1 MIRLLSLLAV
11 ACLLATAAL
20 GCKAKGEVDDTASTN
35 VVQAQ

>member
-20 GCKAKGEVDDTASTN
+20 GCKAEGEVGDVSSN
-35 VVQAQ
+35 VAQAR

>member
-11 ACLLATAAL
+11 ACLIATAAL
-20 GCKAKGEVDDTASTN
+20 GCKAKGEVDEASTN

>member
-20 GCKAKGEVDDTASTN
+20 GCKAEGEVGDVSSN
-35 VVQAQ
+35 VSQAR